1 MLQQLRRDVVGAAPL
16 AVVLGGAIGAF
27 VTQWLLEPLRLSTP
41 FALETTT
48 LANVQIV
55 APLVVNLIWIGC
67 CVPQRV
73 QLAGRIQPSVGRHLL
88 GARVATAMLGSLL
101 LLPYFLLA
109 VVLAS
114 VMLSPRPD
122 LSEQLPLFLGTLT
135 PERLGSAMVR
145 TAVFAAASACLAH
158 AIGKQS
164 RRHPERLPNLI
175 SLAIVCCAL
184 GVVALEALWLTV
196 LPPAALGLP

>member
-67 CVPQRV
+67 CVPQPTSRMR
-73 QLAGRIQPSVGRHLL
+73 LR
-88 GARVATAMLGSLL
+88 SLR
-101 LLPYFLLA
+101 
-109 VVLAS
+109 S
-114 VMLSPRPD
+114 
-122 LSEQLPLFLGTLT
+122 G
-135 PERLGSAMVR
+135 
-145 TAVFAAASACLAH
+145 
-158 AIGKQS
+158 
-164 RRHPERLPNLI
+164 
-175 SLAIVCCAL
+175 
-184 GVVALEALWLTV
+184 
-196 LPPAALGLP
+196 PPI